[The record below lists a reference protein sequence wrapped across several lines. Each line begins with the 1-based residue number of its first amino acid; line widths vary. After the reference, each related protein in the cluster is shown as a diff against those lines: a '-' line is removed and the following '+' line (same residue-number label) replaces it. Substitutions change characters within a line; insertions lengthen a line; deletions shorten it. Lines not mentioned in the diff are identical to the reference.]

1 MLNMKCPACQA
12 QCQVDEKFR
21 GRKIKCP
28 KCGTR
33 VRHLPDGNFELLS
46 MGQVPPP
53 APVPPP
59 ATPGAPPAGEAP
71 PPSAPVPV
79 ISSLAGQSEST
90 QNTVVVLVVIHLF
103 ALGIL
108 ALGFAIGHM
117 PIFASVFALTLL
129 ITWIVFMSKHK
140 KALRIERANEET
152 SPIPLAAPV
161 PGAPVAP
168 ASAPPA
174 PAAPAPAVPAPA
186 VPAAAPPAPP
196 VPVPSIPP
204 AAAAPAPAVPA
215 VPPPAAPA
223 AAPPAP
229 ATAPPAPAPAA
240 PPAPI
245 DPGANVSSTD
255 KTEPIPKV

>member
-12 QCQVDEKFR
+12 QCQVDDKFR

-53 APVPPP
+53 APAAPPPP
-59 ATPGAPPAGEAP
+59 AEAPAGAEAP

-79 ISSLAGQSEST
+79 ISTLAGQSEST
-90 QNTVVVLVVIHLF
+90 QNAVVVLAVIHLF

-108 ALGFAIGHM
+108 ALGFALGNM
-117 PIFASVFALTLL
+117 PVFASIFALTLL
-129 ITWIVFMSKHK
+129 ITWIVFMSRHRR
-140 KALRIERANEET
+140 AARIERANEET
-152 SPIPLAAPV
+152 APV
-161 PGAPVAP
+161 PLASPAP
-168 ASAPPA
+168 APAPAVPAPSAPPA
-174 PAAPAPAVPAPA
+174 PAAPPPPAAPAPVPVLSAPAAPVPAAPPAPA
-186 VPAAAPPAPP
+186 VPA
-196 VPVPSIPP
+196 
-204 AAAAPAPAVPA
+204 
-215 VPPPAAPA
+215 
-223 AAPPAP
+223 
-229 ATAPPAPAPAA
+229 
-240 PPAPI
+240 